1 MTATVSAGGSIEIP
15 EAFRMEDSI
24 REGQVCDIERVGKG
38 EYRIVVS
45 RVAAGDDSASW
56 LDVLLDCPVK
66 DWFQP
71 VPRVETTDD
80 LEPLRF
86 E

>member
-15 EAFRMEDSI
+15 EVFRMEDSI
-24 REGQVCDIERVGKG
+24 REGQLCDIERVGEG
-38 EYRIVVS
+38 EYRVVVN
-45 RVAAGDDSASW
+45 RAASAGVSGSW

-66 DWFQP
+66 DWFQAA
-71 VPRVETTDD
+71 PREETTDD